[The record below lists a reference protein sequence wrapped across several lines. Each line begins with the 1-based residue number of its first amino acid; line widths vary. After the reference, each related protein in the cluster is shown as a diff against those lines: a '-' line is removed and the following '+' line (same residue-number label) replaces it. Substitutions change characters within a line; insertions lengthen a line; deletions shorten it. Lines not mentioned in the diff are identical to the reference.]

1 MPDCVRPPPAFI
13 PSDKTYTRPL
23 KRLKTRRECPPCID
37 FPESP
42 ESPVKLA
49 IDGAFMK
56 ERMTFDG
63 VASTV
68 EAPQPACNLG
78 GHEGLTISA
87 WVKRIKEDVAWD
99 RLIDFGNGAEMENVV
114 ISFQGQ
120 TMYEVRNGDGVQHLA
135 VGAGLDPAG
144 TPSPG
149 AAASHS
155 RLSPFPPGRWMHVA
169 LVHDPDGIA
178 SIYWNGALKARG
190 PVWLP
195 PSVHREKYYI
205 GKSHWTHDP
214 YFKGEISDVHVFN
227 YALNPA
233 EVGKAY
239 FSRSL
244 PARGKPILS
253 LASGWRLSTPQK
265 ALSDP
270 LEWAMRRPVDHGRHA
285 CGCEGCG
292 GLGRCG
298 GGGGANG
305 APLQFF
311 TGLCTAYKL
320 HALSQ
325 LQQAFE
331 RHKEQVLPPPLL
343 LQPRTPTRTFHP
355 HLPPYL
361 AGSRVGPRASVF
373 PRLQVVAL
381 RIPNRAHAHLSVAC
395 RPGAAYAAERAA
407 IQCEHARCCPR
418 GRCPEP
424 GEGDRPRRAAPGA
437 GSRAHDSLLDARV
450 QPYPDGDAC
459 GSLHR
464 PAHAAPTDRCRLRP
478 DYRRLPRVRNLRAAL
493 GQ

>member
-1 MPDCVRPPPAFI
+1 MFVTKETRVAVLPSSYKMPDCVRPPPAFI

-233 EVGKAY
+233 EVGMAY

-270 LEWAMRRPVDHGRHA
+270 LEWSMRRPADHGLHA

-343 LQPRTPTRTFHP
+343 LQPRTPTRTSRTFHP
-355 HLPPYL
+355 HLPPSGWL
-361 AGSRVGPRASVF
+361 SRRSSCICLPASAAGG
-373 PRLQVVAL
+373 
-381 RIPNRAHAHLSVAC
+381 
-395 RPGAAYAAERAA
+395 
-407 IQCEHARCCPR
+407 
-418 GRCPEP
+418 
-424 GEGDRPRRAAPGA
+424 
-437 GSRAHDSLLDARV
+437 
-450 QPYPDGDAC
+450 
-459 GSLHR
+459 R
-464 PAHAAPTDRCRLRP
+464 PAHPQSCSRPPLCRLP
-478 DYRRLPRVRNLRAAL
+478 PRRSLR
-493 GQ
+493 G

>member
-1 MPDCVRPPPAFI
+1 
-13 PSDKTYTRPL
+13 
-23 KRLKTRRECPPCID
+23 
-37 FPESP
+37 
-42 ESPVKLA
+42 
-49 IDGAFMK
+49 
-56 ERMTFDG
+56 
-63 VASTV
+63 
-68 EAPQPACNLG
+68 
-78 GHEGLTISA
+78 
-87 WVKRIKEDVAWD
+87 
-99 RLIDFGNGAEMENVV
+99 MENVV

-407 IQCEHARCCPR
+407 IKCEHARSCPR

-459 GSLHR
+459 GSVHR